1 MRQLTLALM
10 FLATF
15 LPANVAVYMIEVE
28 GKGRKYWPRW
38 RGPSGQGVV
47 ESSGYPDKWSGSE
60 NVLWKVQVPGRGN
73 SSPTV
78 WDGRVFLTTA
88 AEDGSRRSIL
98 CFRRDSGE
106 LLWRADAPPAP
117 AEKLYPKNSYASSTP
132 FTDGERVYAYFG
144 NAGLLAVDMN
154 GNQVWHHSFG
164 VITLYHGPG
173 GTPLLYQDRIIMY
186 QDQREGSFIA
196 ALDKK
201 TGKII
206 WKKPREEQ
214 IGWGSPIAIRAGGR
228 DEIIVSSQNWVRAY
242 NPANGAELWRV
253 HGNTMEVIPTCAVGE
268 GLVIC
273 PSGRAG
279 PTLAIRPGGRGDVT
293 ATHVAW
299 QSPKGSPFIPSPL
312 VYGKFLYQVNDMTSV
327 VTCYEAA
334 TGKVMWQGRLGEAAR
349 ESFSASPIGVDG
361 KVFFTNDNGETFV
374 LAAGPKFNLLH
385 VNRLN
390 ERTLATPA
398 LVDGR
403 WYFRTERHL
412 IAIGN

>member
-1 MRQLTLALM
+1 
-10 FLATF
+10 
-15 LPANVAVYMIEVE
+15 
-28 GKGRKYWPRW
+28 
-38 RGPSGQGVV
+38 V

-60 NVLWKVQVPGRGN
+60 NVLWKVQVPGKGN

-78 WDGRVFLTTA
+78 WGNRIFLTTA
-88 AEDGSRRSIL
+88 TEDGSRRSIL
-98 CFRRDSGE
+98 CFRRESGE
-106 LLWRADAPPAP
+106 LLWRTDAPPAP

-132 FTDGERVYAYFG
+132 LTDGERVYAYFG

-154 GNQVWHHSFG
+154 GKQVWHHSFG

-173 GTPLLYQDRIIMY
+173 GTPLLYQDRIILY

-253 HGNTMEVIPTCAVGE
+253 QGNTMEVIPTCAVGE

-279 PTLAIRPGGRGDVT
+279 PTLAIRPGGSGDVT